1 MDASARAGLV
11 LGVVAGAATFGA
23 SGASS
28 SSDDDSSELLK
39 DITSLSSHQGLS
51 SGGDRLLV
59 GDLLGD
65 GSGDLSSVLHDSSA
79 VGRLDGNIASS
90 LGGVLD
96 CSIDLVAHS
105 SMLLANPGG
114 SAPSI
119 SSS

>member
-11 LGVVAGAATFGA
+11 LGVVAGAATLGA
-23 SGASS
+23 SGSS
-28 SSDDDSSELLK
+28 SSSDDSSELLN
-39 DITSLSSHQGLS
+39 DIMSLSSHEGLS

-59 GDLLGD
+59 SDLLGD
-65 GSGDLSSVLHDSSA
+65 GSGDLSSVLHDSSE

-90 LGGVLD
+90 LGGVVD
-96 CSIDLVAHS
+96 RSIDLVAHS

-114 SAPSI
+114 FAPSI